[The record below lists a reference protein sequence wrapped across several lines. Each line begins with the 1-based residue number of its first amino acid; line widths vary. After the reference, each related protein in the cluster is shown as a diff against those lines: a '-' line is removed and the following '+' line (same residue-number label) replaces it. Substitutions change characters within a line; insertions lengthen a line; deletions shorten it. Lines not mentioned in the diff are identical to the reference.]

1 MKVFNYNYMVLKNRR
16 RINTMKYAVEGIY
29 RNGVVEWQE
38 DAPVNKTTKVI
49 VLFKEELNAENMD
62 WLKLSESAFVFWDNE
77 EDAYYDN
84 L

>member
-1 MKVFNYNYMVLKNRR
+1 
-16 RINTMKYAVEGIY
+16 MKYAVEGIY
-29 RNGVVEWQE
+29 RNGVVELQE

-62 WLKLSESAFVFWDNE
+62 WLKLSETAFVFWDNE

>member
-1 MKVFNYNYMVLKNRR
+1 
-16 RINTMKYAVEGIY
+16 VEL
-29 RNGVVEWQE
+29 QE

-49 VLFKEELNAENMD
+49 VLFKEELNAEDMD

-77 EDAYYDN
+77 EDAYYDD

>member
-1 MKVFNYNYMVLKNRR
+1 MVLKDGR

-29 RNGVVEWQE
+29 RNGVVELQE

-49 VLFKEELNAENMD
+49 VLFKEELNAENRD
-62 WLKLSESAFVFWDNE
+62 WLKLSETAFVFWDNE
-77 EDAYYDN
+77 EDAYYDD

>member
-1 MKVFNYNYMVLKNRR
+1 
-16 RINTMKYAVEGIY
+16 MKYAVEGIC
-29 RNGVVEWQE
+29 RNGVVELQE

-62 WLKLSESAFVFWDNE
+62 WLKLSETAFVFWDNE
-77 EDAYYDN
+77 EDAYYDE